1 MKLNILITGIGS
13 SNSISFVKG
22 LCKQDEIGFTVIG
35 TDIYDREFST
45 GAHFV
50 DKFYKVPCAVDSGF
64 VSSLLDICKKNKVQV
79 VVPIIDEEFMPVSL
93 ARKSFEQMGI
103 KVLLPGHEQILLC
116 QDKFKTYEF
125 FKKNGFPTPETW
137 LGVPASPRYPILM
150 KPRIGRGSKGIRIIQ
165 NELEF
170 EAYKGSDGYIY
181 QEVITGKE
189 FTVDTLSD
197 ADGKVLAAVPRVRME
212 IKNGVSYKGRT
223 VKNKIVEET
232 SIKICEAVKLT
243 GPACIQ
249 CILTAEGTPYF
260 FEINPRIGSAVILTI
275 QAGVNIPLL
284 AVKSIL
290 GMNVP
295 NMVDNFRDNIIMLRY
310 WDEVFNSAER

>member
-1 MKLNILITGIGS
+1 MKLNVLITGIGS
-13 SNSISFVKG
+13 SNSLSFVKG
-22 LCKQDEIGFTVIG
+22 LRRQDEIGVTIIG

-45 GAHFV
+45 GGQFV
-50 DKFYKVPCAVDSGF
+50 DKFYKVPYAADPEF
-64 VSSLLDICKKNKVQV
+64 ISSLLDLCKENNVHV
-79 VVPIIDEEFMPVSL
+79 VVPIIDEEFMPISL
-93 ARKSFEQMGI
+93 SRSNFEQIGV

-116 QDKFKTYEF
+116 QDKFKAYEF

-137 LGVPASPRYPILM
+137 QAVPDSPQYPILM

-165 NELEF
+165 NGPEL

-181 QEVITGKE
+181 QEVITGEE
-189 FTVDTLSD
+189 FTIDTLSD
-197 ADGKVLAAVPRVRME
+197 ANGKVLAAVPRIRLE
-212 IKNGVSYKGRT
+212 IKNGVSCKGRT
-223 VKNKIVEET
+223 VRNKVIEEM
-232 SIKICEAVKLT
+232 SIGICEAVKLT

-295 NMVDNFRDNIIMLRY
+295 NMVGNFRDNIIMLRY
-310 WDEVFNSAER
+310 WDEVFNSAE